1 MEIFLKSLGCKIQTQ
16 KIPTGSG
23 SEKIETKFATLSVPL
38 TFPEATVKQK
48 KERR

>member
-1 MEIFLKSLGCKIQTQ
+1 MEIFLKSLGCKIHTQ
-16 KIPTGSG
+16 KVPTGVD
-23 SEKIETKFATLSVPL
+23 KKTIETKFAALSVPL